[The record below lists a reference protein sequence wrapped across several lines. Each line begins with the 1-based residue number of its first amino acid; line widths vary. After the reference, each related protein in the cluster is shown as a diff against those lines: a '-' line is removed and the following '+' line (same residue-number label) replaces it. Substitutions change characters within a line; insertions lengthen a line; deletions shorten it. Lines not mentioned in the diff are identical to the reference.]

1 MTDALF
7 KLASWLSPA
16 YPVGA
21 YTYSH
26 GLEWA
31 VEAGE
36 VHDVTAARAWIA
48 DCLMHGSGRNDAIL
62 LLSAHRAAERND
74 NAAVSEICDLAR
86 ALAPSAERLLE
97 ADAQGRAFAEVNEAA
112 WGTAPCP
119 SPPYPVAVG
128 IAAAKHGIA
137 AEPAVTMF
145 LHAFASNLIS
155 AAVRLVPL
163 GQTDGQKVLAS
174 LMSAC
179 RSIVEEALDADIDDI
194 GGCAIRSDIA
204 SMKHETQE
212 VRLFRS

>member
-1 MTDALF
+1 MTEALF

-31 VEAGE
+31 VGAGE
-36 VHDVTAARAWIA
+36 IRDATTAKAWIA
-48 DCLMHGSGRNDAIL
+48 ECLEHGSGRNDAIL
-62 LLSAHRAAERND
+62 LVAAHRAVERGD
-74 NAAVSEICDLAR
+74 NAEVSEICDLAR
-86 ALAPSAERLLE
+86 ALAPSTERLIE
-97 ADAQGRAFAEVNEAA
+97 ADAQGQAFKDVTEAA
-112 WGTAPCP
+112 WGTAPHTN
-119 SPPYPVAVG
+119 PPYPVAVG

-137 AEPAVTMF
+137 TEPAATMF

-155 AAVRLVPL
+155 AAVRLVPM

-174 LMSAC
+174 LMPTC
-179 RSIVEEALDADIDDI
+179 RSIVEEALAADIDDI

-212 VRLFRS
+212 VRLFRT